1 MKGSFSIEA
10 SILIPVTVMIMF
22 FAINSGITL
31 YEETKNQA
39 KLIGQQEASDIINM
53 MYRTEEIKEALY
65 EN

>member
-39 KLIGQQEASDIINM
+39 ELIGQQEASDIIYM